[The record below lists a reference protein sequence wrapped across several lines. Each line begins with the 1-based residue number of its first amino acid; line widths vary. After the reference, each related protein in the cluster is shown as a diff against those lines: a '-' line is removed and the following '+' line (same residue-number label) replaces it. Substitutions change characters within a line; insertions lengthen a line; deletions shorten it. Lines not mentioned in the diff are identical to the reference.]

1 MKAFRT
7 LVFWLHLSTG
17 VAVGTIVLIMALTG
31 VLLTYEKQVTR
42 WADTRS
48 LNGAP
53 PAAGAQRLDVA
64 TLVGRARSASPGRPT
79 AVTWRAGADTPVE
92 VAFGRERTLFLNA
105 YSGEVLGNGSPGV
118 RAFFR
123 TVTDWHRWLGRS
135 GPSRPWGKGITGAAN
150 LGFFFIVLSGIYLWW
165 PRNWTRDAVRSVT
178 TFRGGLAGKPRD
190 FNWHNVIGLWSW
202 APLVIIVFSGVMI
215 SYGWANRLVYGV
227 FGEMPPVVAP
237 AGAPGS
243 AAGSAP
249 GATSSAP
256 SAERT
261 RGGGPTASLAGVDSL
276 VTRAGQRV
284 PGWRSLTLAL
294 PASDTAKLSFQIDRG
309 MGGEPHKRA
318 ELVFDRTTGAEVRWQ
333 PFSAG
338 TPGRRLRSILRFAH
352 TGEVL
357 GVAGQTIAGVVSLGI
372 SLLVYTGLALT
383 LRRFVSWRRR
393 KERRAAAAAGAPAQA

>member
-7 LVFWLHLSTG
+7 LVFWLHLCTG
-17 VAVGTIVLIMALTG
+17 VTVGTIVLIMALTG
-31 VLLTYEKQVTR
+31 VLLTYEKQLTR
-42 WADTRS
+42 WADTRG

-53 PAAGAQRLDVA
+53 PTAGAPRLDVA

-79 AVTWRAGADTPVE
+79 AVTWRSGADAPVE

-105 YSGEVLGNGSPGV
+105 YTGEVLGDGSSGV
-118 RAFFR
+118 RSFFR

-135 GPSRPWGKGITGAAN
+135 ESSRPWGKGIADAAN
-150 LGFFFIVLSGIYLWW
+150 LGFFCIVLSGIYLWW
-165 PRNWTRDAVRSVT
+165 PRNWARDAVRSVI
-178 TFRGGLAGKPRD
+178 TFRRGLAGKARD

-227 FGEMPPVVAP
+227 FGEKPPAVAP

-243 AAGSAP
+243 AAGGAP

-256 SAERT
+256 SAER
-261 RGGGPTASLAGVDSL
+261 RGGGGPMPSLGGVDAL
-276 VTRAGQRV
+276 VARAGQRV
-284 PGWRSLTLAL
+284 PSWRSLTLAL

-318 ELVFDRTTGAEVRWQ
+318 ELVLDRTGAEVRWQ
-333 PFSAG
+333 PFSSL
-338 TPGRRLRSILRFAH
+338 TPGRRTRSILRFAH

-357 GVAGQTIAGVVSLGI
+357 GVVGQTIAGIVSLGI
-372 SLLVYTGLALT
+372 SFLVYTGLALT

-393 KERRAAAAAGAPAQA
+393 KERRAAATRGAPARV